1 MVDELKPPVSAIKVP
16 QPIERPATSSEL
28 RLFSRFQAE
37 LDRLE
42 RLVQSAGLRLENIYL
57 AARYASAAGL
67 PVISVS
73 AAEEESYFSI
83 SDSARKLRAA
93 ERAVMDWSAG
103 IRLTS
108 SGRDIDIAL
117 FPGQQLSGLPLVIP
131 VLIGVVIA
139 AAVIAVCV
147 EKIRE
152 ARELNAKFNAVM
164 KTADREL
171 CKDPNSETCQA
182 WKIEKQTNNWKQN
195 KSISDS
201 IGSGIE
207 KIAGG
212 LGLGLI
218 VALGVF
224 AYMRGR
230 T

>member
-1 MVDELKPPVSAIKVP
+1 
-16 QPIERPATSSEL
+16 
-28 RLFSRFQAE
+28 
-37 LDRLE
+37 
-42 RLVQSAGLRLENIYL
+42 
-57 AARYASAAGL
+57 
-67 PVISVS
+67 
-73 AAEEESYFSI
+73 
-83 SDSARKLRAA
+83 
-93 ERAVMDWSAG
+93 MDWSAG